1 MTTFP
6 SSNKDPAANTLS
18 ATNSPEEGTT
28 EVASALECCHST
40 LTQHAWQ
47 LTILIDS
54 ALPSLAARS
63 AWALSACILCSMTR
77 FFATVYQPHEVSMNR
92 KKLERYQITL
102 TTVARAVVLQQSTTV

>member
-6 SSNKDPAANTLS
+6 SSTKDPGCQHFKRNQLS
-18 ATNSPEEGTT
+18 GGGGTT

-77 FFATVYQPHEVSMNR
+77 FLATVCQPHEVSVNR
-92 KKLERYQITL
+92 KNLERYQITI
-102 TTVARAVVLQQSTTV
+102 